1 MRQFDKPKSSRQT
14 LEELKAQ
21 IENAR
26 PVVVDKSGRLYAPDL
41 VQPAAP
47 QPGPYQQGYA
57 QPGQP
62 VYGQP
67 QPQGYQPGA
76 PGYPAQP
83 AQPQPQN
90 QYDTPLPQGL
100 RVKPS
105 RWF

>member
-1 MRQFDKPKSSRQT
+1 MRQFDKPRSSRQT

-41 VQPAAP
+41 MQQAAP
-47 QPGPYQQGYA
+47 QPNPYQQGYA

-62 VYGQP
+62 
-67 QPQGYQPGA
+67 QGYP
-76 PGYPAQP
+76 PQP
-83 AQPQPQN
+83 AQPPQPQN
-90 QYDTPLPQGL
+90 PYEMPLPQGL

>member
-41 VQPAAP
+41 AQQPAP
-47 QPGPYQQGYA
+47 PPNPYQQGYA

-62 VYGQP
+62 PYA
-67 QPQGYQPGA
+67 QPQGYQQGPQ
-76 PGYPAQP
+76 GYPAQP
-83 AQPQPQN
+83 QQH
-90 QYDTPLPQGL
+90 QYDAPLPQGL

-105 RWF
+105 RWL

>member
-1 MRQFDKPKSSRQT
+1 MRQFDKPRSSRQT

-41 VQPAAP
+41 VQQPAP
-47 QPGPYQQGYA
+47 QPNPYQQGYA

-62 VYGQP
+62 VYN
-67 QPQGYQPGA
+67 QPQGYQPGQ

-83 AQPQPQN
+83 SQPQN
-90 QYDTPLPQGL
+90 PYDTPLPQGL

>member
-1 MRQFDKPKSSRQT
+1 MRQFDKPRSSRQT

-41 VQPAAP
+41 MQQPP
-47 QPGPYQQGYA
+47 QQTNPYQSGQPQIYA
-57 QPGQP
+57 HPGQP

-67 QPQGYQPGA
+67 QGYAQPGA

-83 AQPQPQN
+83 QQH
-90 QYDTPLPQGL
+90 QYDMPLPQGL

>member
-41 VQPAAP
+41 MQPAAP
-47 QPGPYQQGYA
+47 PPPTPYQQGYA

-62 VYGQP
+62 
-67 QPQGYQPGA
+67 QGYQPGQ

-83 AQPQPQN
+83 PQP

>member
-1 MRQFDKPKSSRQT
+1 MRPSDKPKSSRQT

-41 VQPAAP
+41 MQQQPQRQPAS
-47 QPGPYQQGYA
+47 PY

-67 QPQGYQPGA
+67 QYAQQGPQN
-76 PGYPAQP
+76 YPAQP
-83 AQPQPQN
+83 PQQPPA
-90 QYDTPLPQGL
+90 YDAPLPQGL

>member
-41 VQPAAP
+41 VQQPPAP
-47 QPGPYQQGYA
+47 PNPY

-67 QPQGYQPGA
+67 QGYAQPGYA
-76 PGYPAQP
+76 PPGPQGYPAQP
-83 AQPQPQN
+83 PQH
-90 QYDTPLPQGL
+90 QYDMPLPGGL

>member
-41 VQPAAP
+41 MQQPAP
-47 QPGPYQQGYA
+47 QPNPYQQGYA

-67 QPQGYQPGA
+67 QQ

-83 AQPQPQN
+83 PQPQN
-90 QYDTPLPQGL
+90 QYDAPLPQGL